1 MSRRSGCATPVHK
14 RGTAYL
20 LHVATGWLGWGKPE
34 DVSKAGAAKW
44 AMQTPADHAAGQ
56 RHERGL
62 DSN

>member
-1 MSRRSGCATPVHK
+1 VHK